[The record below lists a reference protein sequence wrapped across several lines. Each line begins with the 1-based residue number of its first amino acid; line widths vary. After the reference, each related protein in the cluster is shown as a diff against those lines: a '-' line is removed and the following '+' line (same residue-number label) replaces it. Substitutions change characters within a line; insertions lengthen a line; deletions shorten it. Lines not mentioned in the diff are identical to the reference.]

1 MIKTDGVIY
10 RIKTLKEYNWLMQEL
25 DEAGCVWIDGEF
37 PTEAN
42 LFHINMPNI
51 YIFMNNKELTYREEE
66 EGNDILSHYS
76 MECIDV
82 SELIENGE
90 QEND

>member
-51 YIFMNNKELTYREEE
+51 YIFMNNKELTYRERKRKETTFYP
-66 EGNDILSHYS
+66 IIAWSAS
-76 MECIDV
+76 MCQ
-82 SELIENGE
+82 N
-90 QEND
+90 